1 MKLPLLPLDH
11 ELDRVRYAPHP
22 FSAYCFAYQP
32 ERHALW
38 HAVNSNPDAD
48 LTAARWNLIW
58 LATPTLDRLPAL
70 AGQPGPVWQ
79 TERPNVQL
87 SALTPVWAEMR
98 HAVLCEPAV
107 FRTWLM
113 RQRGDWMLN
122 HCELLLPLVFRR
134 LDEAIARR
142 SEMNA
147 MGAPANV
154 RSEKAQGN
162 VIRIDVVAG
171 RSRGIRS
178 VSARI

>member
-1 MKLPLLPLDH
+1 MKLPSLP
-11 ELDRVRYAPHP
+11 LDRVRYAPQS

-38 HAVNSNPDAD
+38 HAVNSSPDAD

-79 TERPNVQL
+79 TVRPNLQL
-87 SALTPVWAEMR
+87 SALAPVWAEMR

-142 SEMNA
+142 GEMNA
-147 MGAPANV
+147 MNAPANV
-154 RSEKAQGN
+154 RSEKAQSN
-162 VIRIDVVAG
+162 VICIDFIAR
-171 RSRGIRS
+171 RSPGIRPA
-178 VSARI
+178 SARI